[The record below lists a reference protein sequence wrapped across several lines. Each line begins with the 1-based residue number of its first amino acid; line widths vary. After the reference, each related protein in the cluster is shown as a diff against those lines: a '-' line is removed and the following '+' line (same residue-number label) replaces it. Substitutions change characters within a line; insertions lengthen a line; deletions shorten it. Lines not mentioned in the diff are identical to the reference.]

1 MTTGIQTERQREV
14 QRLLGR
20 CMLRLQQYERL
31 MKTLLA
37 HHELA
42 GPVDTLEAQRES
54 RVQKLSDKSL
64 GILVKA
70 LFETY
75 AVPEGF
81 ERELIPEDRV
91 PTDRI
96 SMAFSFRIAMPP
108 ERLAEVRTSVEELV
122 AMRNELVHHL
132 IERFDL
138 WSDEGCE
145 AAIRHLEQCYERID
159 LHHGELLGWARG
171 MDEARAHTAA
181 FVQSDVFQDML
192 VNGIAP
198 DGSVDWPASGI
209 VRVLREATTNLSVD
223 GWTRLDLAR
232 EWAETTHPEQTPAK
246 YGRRTWPQILT
257 ESRLFDLVYRLDG
270 DGKKVGWF
278 RERPVH

>member
-1 MTTGIQTERQREV
+1 MTTGIQPERQREV

-64 GILVKA
+64 GTLVKA

-96 SMAFSFRIAMPP
+96 SMAFSFRIGMPP
-108 ERLAEVRTSVEELV
+108 ERLIEVRTSVEELV

-159 LHHGELLGWARG
+159 LHHGELLGWAKG

-181 FVQSDVFQDML
+181 FMQSDVFQDLL

>member
-1 MTTGIQTERQREV
+1 MTTGIQPERQREV

-64 GILVKA
+64 GTLVKA

-108 ERLAEVRTSVEELV
+108 ERLTEVRTSVEELV

-159 LHHGELLGWARG
+159 LHHGELLGWAKG

-181 FVQSDVFQDML
+181 FVQSDVFQDLL

-209 VRVLREATTNLSVD
+209 VRVLREATTTLSVD

-232 EWAETTHPEQTPAK
+232 QWAETTHPEQTPAK
-246 YGRRTWPQILT
+246 YGCRTWPQILT